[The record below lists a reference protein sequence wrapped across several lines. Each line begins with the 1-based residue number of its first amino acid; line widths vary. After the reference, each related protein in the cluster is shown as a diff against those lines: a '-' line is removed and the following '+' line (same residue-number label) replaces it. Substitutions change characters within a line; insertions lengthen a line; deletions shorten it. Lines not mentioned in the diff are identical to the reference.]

1 MLRVLSGSRRRTTG
15 RWLVLG
21 ALAAAAPGCS
31 SFLMNGDNARPAATA
46 AAPPAPAD
54 PVAAFAAAAVP
65 GSETVAALP
74 EAGGGS
80 ARLRLLRSY
89 AAASGRECREVL
101 IGTGV
106 AERTRLVCRQ
116 EGGGWA
122 AARPLLSGGGG
133 ARP

>member
-15 RWLVLG
+15 RWFVLG

-31 SFLMNGDNARPAATA
+31 SLLIDGGNAPSAA
-46 AAPPAPAD
+46 AAPSPPAD

-74 EAGGGS
+74 EAGGGG

-101 IGTGV
+101 IGTGMT
-106 AERTRLVCRQ
+106 ERTRLVCRQ

-122 AARPLLSGGGG
+122 AARPLLSGGG